1 MAARPPVDPPTGP
14 PDLPPNF
21 PPNLPPG
28 GPPAD
33 PPTDA
38 AGFGIGRSGPLI
50 VTENDELIEALLK
63 LCAAAGATP
72 QVVCGAPPPRQA
84 WDLAPLVI
92 VGVDVAERM
101 STLARRA
108 GVLLVGSDL
117 DDSEIWQKAVTI
129 GAEHVVFLP
138 DSEAWLLDRV
148 ADAAEGVGHPALT
161 VAVLGGRG
169 GAGASTLA
177 CALAVTAARD
187 GHRTLLI
194 DVDPLGGGLDVLLG
208 GEETAG
214 LRWPDLAGSRGR
226 VNAVELEHALP
237 RLHRLSALSWD
248 RGDTLTIP
256 VEAVRTVLGA
266 ARRRGGVVVLD
277 LPRRIDEAA
286 AEALEQADLGLLVVP
301 AELRA
306 MTASSR
312 VAAGVALRLGDL
324 RAVVRGPSPS
334 GMTGEEVARG
344 LRLPLAGELA
354 AEPGLAADL
363 ECGRPPGARP
373 KGPLGRFCTAF
384 LTEALAGA
392 GLTDGGGVAA

>member
-1 MAARPPVDPPTGP
+1 MAARPPVDPPTDPPAGP
-14 PDLPPNF
+14 S
-21 PPNLPPG
+21 G
-28 GPPAD
+28 GPADNPARI
-33 PPTDA
+33 PA
-38 AGFGIGRSGPLI
+38 AAPLPGPSGPLI
-50 VTENDELIEALLK
+50 VTEDDGLIDTLLK

-84 WDLAPLVI
+84 WEAAPLVL
-92 VGVDVAERM
+92 VGVDVADRM
-101 STLARRA
+101 ATLARRP
-108 GVLLVGSDL
+108 GVLLVGLDL
-117 DDSEIWQKAVTI
+117 DDSEVWQKAVTI

-138 DSEAWLLDRV
+138 DSDAWLLDRV

-177 CALAVTAARD
+177 CALAVTAARE

-208 GEETAG
+208 GEEAAG
-214 LRWPDLAGSRGR
+214 LRWPDLAASRGR
-226 VNAVELEHALP
+226 VSAVELEHALP

-312 VAAGVALRLGDL
+312 VASGVALRLGDL

-344 LRLPLAGELA
+344 LRLPLAGELS